1 MQTAYLTKVRSF
13 AGFQAISR
21 RRRVALGEN
30 CLVKPHEEELLNK
43 EQLRQRLNLTSVRC
57 VDEMVKRRRIPVIR
71 MGHRTVRFSW
81 PEVEAALEKLTVRA
95 VE

>member
-1 MQTAYLTKVRSF
+1 M
-13 AGFQAISR
+13 
-21 RRRVALGEN
+21 GEN
-30 CLVKPHEEELLNK
+30 SLVKSHEGELLNK

-57 VDEMVKRRRIPVIR
+57 VEMMVKRRKIPVIR

-81 PEVEAALEKLTVRA
+81 PDVEAALEKLTVRA